1 MDWKAVGQK
10 IVAAGAPILGGALLG
25 PAGAAIGAVLAGEL
39 KADATPEAV
48 LAAMDDPSVDKV
60 RLLEI
65 QTKHA
70 ETLESFKLQTLQA
83 NQQHTQA
90 LRTADNAEL
99 AIVTADVQ
107 QARSVHR
114 DHWMPWVLTL
124 VLAAMVAGLTVAL
137 MYFAIPNTNRDIIV
151 YIAGQLVTA
160 FLTGVAY
167 WLGTSIGSARKQQTI
182 ESKL

>member
-25 PAGAAIGAVLAGEL
+25 PAGAAIGSMLAGEL

-48 LAAMDDPSVDKV
+48 MAAIDDPAVDKV

-70 ETLESFKLQTLQA
+70 EALESFRLQMLQA
-83 NQQHTQA
+83 THQHEQA
-90 LRTADNAEL
+90 LRAADNTEIAT
-99 AIVTADVQ
+99 VTADVQ
-107 QARSVHR
+107 QARVAHSG
-114 DHWMPWVLTL
+114 HWMPWVLTL
-124 VLAAMVAGLTVAL
+124 LLAGMVAGLTLAL
-137 MYFAIPNTNRDIIV
+137 MYVSIPPSNRDIIV

-182 ESKL
+182 EKKL